1 MPEEE
6 KPPVENGGSPQQIA
20 VFKNSIVPKLAELGV
35 TKLTVNYSGS
45 GDEGS
50 IDEIDVEPEGLALP
64 HELEE
69 QISDLADEF
78 LYSEHGS
85 WGDGD
90 GATGTIVIDPGT
102 AKIANEHG
110 WYFTDVN
117 YETKEF

>member
-1 MPEEE
+1 MAEEE
-6 KPPVENGGSPQQIA
+6 KPPLDNEGTPQQIA
-20 VFKNSIVPKLAELGV
+20 AFMNDIIPKLTELGV

-50 IDEIDVEPEGLALP
+50 IGGIEVEPEGLVLP
-64 HELEE
+64 RELEE

-78 LYSEHGS
+78 LSSEHGT

-90 GATGTIVIDPGT
+90 GATGTIVIDPVEC
-102 AKIANEHG
+102 KIVNEHG

>member
-1 MPEEE
+1 MAEEE
-6 KPPVENGGSPQQIA
+6 KPALDNEGTPRQIA
-20 VFKNSIVPKLAELGV
+20 KFKNSIIPKLSELGV

-50 IDEIDVEPEGLALP
+50 IDGLEVEPEGLAIP
-64 HELEE
+64 DELKE

-90 GATGTIVIDPGT
+90 GGTGTIVIDPIAG
-102 AKIANEHG
+102 KIVNEHG
-110 WYFTDVN
+110 WYFTDVS
-117 YETKEF
+117 YEIREF

>member
-1 MPEEE
+1 MAEEE
-6 KPPVENGGSPQQIA
+6 KSPLDNDNTLQQIA
-20 VFKNSIVPKLAELGV
+20 TFKKTILPKLAELGV
-35 TKLTVNYSGS
+35 RKLTVNYSGS

-50 IDEIDVEPEGLALP
+50 IDGIDVEAEGLAIP
-64 HELEE
+64 EELEE

-78 LYSEHGS
+78 LYAEHGS

-90 GATGTIVIDPGT
+90 GATGTIVIDLVE
-102 AKIANEHG
+102 AKIVNEHG

>member
-1 MPEEE
+1 MAEEE
-6 KPPVENGGSPQQIA
+6 KPPLDNDKTLQQ
-20 VFKNSIVPKLAELGV
+20 VDTFKKTIMPKLAELGV
-35 TKLTVNYSGS
+35 RKLTVNYSGS

-50 IDEIDVEPEGLALP
+50 IDGIDVEPEGLAIP
-64 HELEE
+64 DELEE

-90 GATGTIVIDPGT
+90 GGTGTIVIDPVEC
-102 AKIANEHG
+102 KIVNEHG
-110 WYFTDVN
+110 WYSTEVN

>member
-6 KPPVENGGSPQQIA
+6 KPPLDKEGAPQQIA
-20 VFKNSIVPKLAELGV
+20 TFKNSIIPKLLELGV
-35 TKLTVNYSGS
+35 TKLTVNYTGS

-50 IDEIDVEPEGLALP
+50 IDGIDVEPEGLALP

-69 QISDLADEF
+69 QISDLADEL
-78 LYSEHGS
+78 LYAEHGS

-90 GATGTIVIDPGT
+90 GATGTIVIDPG
-102 AKIANEHG
+102 ASKIVNEHG

>member
-1 MPEEE
+1 MAEEE
-6 KPPVENGGSPQQIA
+6 KPPLDDEGTPQQIA
-20 VFKNSIVPKLAELGV
+20 TFKNSIIPKLIELGV
-35 TKLTVNYSGS
+35 TRLTVNYSGS

-50 IDEIDVEPEGLALP
+50 IDEIEVEPEGLALP

-69 QISDLADEF
+69 QISDLADAF
-78 LYSEHGS
+78 LYSEHGT

-90 GATGTIVIDPGT
+90 GATGTIVVDPVG
-102 AKIANEHG
+102 AKIINEHG